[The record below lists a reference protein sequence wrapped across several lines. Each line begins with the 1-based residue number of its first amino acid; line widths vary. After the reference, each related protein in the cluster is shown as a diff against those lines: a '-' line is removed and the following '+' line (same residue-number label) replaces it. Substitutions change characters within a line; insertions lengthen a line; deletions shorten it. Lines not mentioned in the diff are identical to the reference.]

1 MKKKQSSLVALVVGT
16 TLCTSAY
23 LFTATYSSAD
33 VQSSPTPAP
42 SVASTS
48 TPTQHQSASSPRRAA
63 IKAANQVYMQS
74 VISATQGRDL
84 ALADATATLNQS
96 LAAAG
101 KDGAA
106 RKAAWSAYKLQVS
119 AVREA
124 FKQAMAAANDARAAA
139 ISAAPAPSPT
149 K

>member
-1 MKKKQSSLVALVVGT
+1 
-16 TLCTSAY
+16 
-23 LFTATYSSAD
+23 
-33 VQSSPTPAP
+33 
-42 SVASTS
+42 
-48 TPTQHQSASSPRRAA
+48 
-63 IKAANQVYMQS
+63 MQS

-106 RKAAWSAYKLQVS
+106 RKAAWSAYKAQVS

-139 ISAAPAPSPT
+139 IAAAPAPSPT